1 MSDDFDFEPI
11 RGLPEKLPPGEQIL
25 WQGSPRWQSLA
36 TEAYHCKRL
45 AIYFTLLLLWRLS
58 HGLVG
63 DETVTSVVLATA
75 GLATLAAAA
84 LGLLAL
90 LAWASAR
97 ATVYTLTNR
106 RVVLRHG
113 IAVPMTLNIPF
124 TVLDAGAV
132 KKARDG
138 TGDLAL
144 KLRSRVRIGYLINWP
159 HVRRWHFAQ
168 PQPAL
173 RSIASVDEVASLL
186 ATALAQTADIQ
197 VTIPGTRESGATG
210 VPGLQPNTQVA
221 A

>member
-36 TEAYHCKRL
+36 ADAYHCKRL
-45 AIYFTLLLLWRLS
+45 ALYFALLLLWRLS

-63 DETVTSVVLATA
+63 DETVLGAVLATVS
-75 GLATLAAAA
+75 LAALAAAA
-84 LGLLAL
+84 IGLLAL

-124 TVLDAGAV
+124 TVLEAGAV
-132 KKARDG
+132 KTARDG

-144 KLRSRVRIGYLINWP
+144 KLQSRVRIGYLINWP

-173 RSIASVDEVASLL
+173 RSIASVHEVASLL

-197 VTIPGTRESGATG
+197 VTVPGTRESGSAA

>member
-36 TEAYHCKRL
+36 IEAYHCKRL
-45 AIYFTLLLLWRLS
+45 GLYFALLLLWRLS

-63 DETVTSVVLATA
+63 DETVTSAVLATG
-75 GLATLAAAA
+75 GLAALAAAA
-84 LGLLAL
+84 IGLLAL

-144 KLRSRVRIGYLINWP
+144 KLQGRVRIGYLINWP

-173 RSIASVDEVASLL
+173 RSIASVDEVASKL

-197 VTIPGTRESGATG
+197 VTVPGTRDAGTAA

>member
-1 MSDDFDFEPI
+1 MSDDFDFEPV
-11 RGLPEKLPPGEQIL
+11 RGLPENLPAGEHIL
-25 WQGSPRWQSLA
+25 WQGAPRWQSLA
-36 TEAYHCKRL
+36 IDAYHCKRL
-45 AIYFTLLLLWRLS
+45 ALYFAVLLVWRLS

-63 DETVTSVVLATA
+63 DETVASVLLATG
-75 GLATLAAAA
+75 GLAALAAGAV
-84 LGLLAL
+84 GLLAL

-113 IAVPMTLNIPF
+113 IAVPMTVNIPF
-124 TVLDAGAV
+124 TVLEAGAV
-132 KKARDG
+132 KHARDG

-144 KLRSRVRIGYLINWP
+144 KLQRKVRIGYLLNWP

-173 RSIASVDEVASLL
+173 RSIPAPNKVAGLL

-197 VTIPGTRESGATG
+197 VTAPGSLVSGSAPE
-210 VPGLQPNTQVA
+210 PGLQPTTQVA